1 MLKSLRARTSD
12 EGGFTLIELLV
23 VVLIIG
29 ILSAIAIPA
38 FLSQTSKASDSAG
51 KTQVGTLQTTIQTY
65 AAENNGSYV
74 GGTLPEL
81 QKIEPTLN
89 DTSQATPVV
98 VSATAEGY
106 EVTSTV
112 KSDGNVSN
120 SRTKKE
126 RSRVP
131 AQPKTKVAVKL
142 VVRGSSPAGLSVY
155 RSRV

>member
-51 KTQVGTLQTTIQTY
+51 KTQVGTLQTAIQTF
-65 AAENNGSYV
+65 AAESNGSYV
-74 GGTLPEL
+74 GATLAEL

-89 DTSQATPVV
+89 DVSQATPAVV
-98 VSATAEGY
+98 TATAEGY

-112 KSDGNVSN
+112 KSDGNVFKLLN
-120 SRTKKE
+120 TKGAITRNCTTAEKGGC
-126 RSRVP
+126 
-131 AQPKTKVAVKL
+131 K
-142 VVRGSSPAGLSVY
+142 AGGTW
-155 RSRV
+155 